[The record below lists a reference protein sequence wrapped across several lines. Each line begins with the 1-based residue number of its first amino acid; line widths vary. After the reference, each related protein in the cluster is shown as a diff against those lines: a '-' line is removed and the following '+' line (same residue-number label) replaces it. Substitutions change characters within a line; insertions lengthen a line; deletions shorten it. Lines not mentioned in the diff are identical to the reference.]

1 MDSSG
6 RMLLLLWMVLGC
18 FGSQV
23 VPPNGLEVDN
33 VILEPFPELE
43 GVEQPP
49 PEFVVAE
56 EPVISK
62 QE

>member
-1 MDSSG
+1 
-6 RMLLLLWMVLGC
+6 LLWMVLGC